1 MLSEGGPQLVVD
13 AKKSL
18 TPREL
23 EILIILATGRTI
35 TSIAI
40 SLHISQNTMKTHL
53 KNIYRKLEARDRRD
67 ATEKA
72 RALGFI

>member
-1 MLSEGGPQLVVD
+1 MSD
-13 AKKSL
+13 KKKTL

-23 EILIILATGRTI
+23 EILTILSTGRTVN
-35 TSIAI
+35 SIAI

-53 KNIYRKLEARDRRD
+53 KNIYRKLEVGNRSE

-72 RALGFI
+72 KSLGLVK